1 MMFGKLLVLTA
12 AACALAAC
20 ETQSGAVMTPPLSKT
35 GTANPEQAPVSY
47 MVFFPLGST
56 QLSDQDQNTV
66 AQAAQ
71 VYRTKPN
78 ARVMV
83 TGYADTVGS
92 PSLNMALSQ
101 QRANVVKNYLVKA
114 GVPADAVST
123 AASGDTGL
131 LVDTGPQTNQPKNR
145 RVVIV
150 IQQ

>member
-1 MMFGKLLVLTA
+1 MFGKITVLIA
-12 AACALAAC
+12 AALALAAC

-35 GTANPEQAPVSY
+35 GTANPDQAPVSY
-47 MVFFPLGST
+47 MVFFNLGST
-56 QLSDQDQNTV
+56 KLSDQDQNTV

-71 VYRTKPN
+71 VYKTKAN

-92 PSLNMALSQ
+92 PSANMALSQ
-101 QRANVVKNYLVKA
+101 QRANVVKNLLVQS
-114 GVPADAVST
+114 GVPAAAITT

-131 LVDTGPQTNQPKNR
+131 LVETASQTNQPKNR
-145 RVVIV
+145 RVTIV

>member
-1 MMFGKLLVLTA
+1 MFGKISVLIA
-12 AACALAAC
+12 AALALAAC

-35 GTANPEQAPVSY
+35 GTPNPEQAPVSY
-47 MVFFPLGST
+47 MVFFNLGST
-56 QLSDQDQNTV
+56 KLSDQDQNTV

-71 VYRTKPN
+71 VYKTKAN

-92 PSLNMALSQ
+92 PSANMALSQ
-101 QRANVVKNYLVKA
+101 QRANVVKNLLVQS
-114 GVPADAVST
+114 GVPAAAITT

-131 LVDTGPQTNQPKNR
+131 LVETASQTNQPKNR
-145 RVVIV
+145 RVTIV

>member
-1 MMFGKLLVLTA
+1 MIRELFVLTV

-20 ETQSGAVMTPPLSKT
+20 DNQVGSVVTPPLAGT
-35 GTANPEQAPVSY
+35 GTPNNPQAPVSY
-47 MVFFPLGST
+47 MVFFNLGST
-56 QLSDQDQNTV
+56 KLSDQDQNTV

-71 VYRTKPN
+71 VFKTKPN
-78 ARVMV
+78 ATIAV

-101 QRANVVKNYLVKA
+101 QRANVVKGLLVNN
-114 GVPADAVST
+114 GVPAGSITT

-131 LVDTGPQTNQPKNR
+131 LVDTAPQTNQPKNR

-150 IQQ
+150 INQ

>member
-1 MMFGKLLVLTA
+1 MFGKISVLIA
-12 AACALAAC
+12 AALALAAC

-35 GTANPEQAPVSY
+35 GTANPDQAPVSY
-47 MVFFPLGST
+47 MVFFNLGSVK
-56 QLSDQDQNTV
+56 LSDQDQNTV

-71 VYRTKPN
+71 VYKTKAN

-92 PSLNMALSQ
+92 PSANMALSQ
-101 QRANVVKNYLVKA
+101 QRANVVKNLLVQS
-114 GVPADAVST
+114 GVPAAAITT

-131 LVDTGPQTNQPKNR
+131 LVETAAQTNQPKNR

>member
-1 MMFGKLLVLTA
+1 MFGKISVLIA
-12 AACALAAC
+12 AALALAAC

-35 GTANPEQAPVSY
+35 GTPNPEQAPVSY
-47 MVFFPLGST
+47 MVFFNLGST
-56 QLSDQDQNTV
+56 KLSDQDQNTV

-71 VYRTKPN
+71 VYKTRPN

-92 PSLNMALSQ
+92 PSANMALSQ
-101 QRANVVKNYLVKA
+101 QRANVVKNLLVQS
-114 GVPADAVST
+114 GVPAGAITT

-131 LVDTGPQTNQPKNR
+131 LVETAAQTNQPKNR
-145 RVVIV
+145 RVSIV

>member
-1 MMFGKLLVLTA
+1 MFGKITVLIA
-12 AACALAAC
+12 AALALAAC

-35 GTANPEQAPVSY
+35 GTPNPDQAPVSY
-47 MVFFPLGST
+47 MVFFNLGST
-56 QLSDQDQNTV
+56 KLSDQDQNTV

-71 VYRTKPN
+71 VYKTKAN

-92 PSLNMALSQ
+92 PSANMALSQ
-101 QRANVVKNYLVKA
+101 QRANVVKNLLVQS
-114 GVPADAVST
+114 GVPAAAITT

-131 LVDTGPQTNQPKNR
+131 LVETAAQTNQPKNR

>member
-1 MMFGKLLVLTA
+1 MFGKISVLIA
-12 AACALAAC
+12 AALALAAC

-35 GTANPEQAPVSY
+35 GTANPDQAPVSY
-47 MVFFPLGST
+47 MVFFNLGST
-56 QLSDQDQNTV
+56 KLSDQDQNTV

-71 VYRTKPN
+71 VYKTKAN

-92 PSLNMALSQ
+92 PSANMALSQ
-101 QRANVVKNYLVKA
+101 QRANVVKNLLVQS
-114 GVPADAVST
+114 GVPAAAITT

-131 LVDTGPQTNQPKNR
+131 LVETAAQTNQPKNR

>member
-1 MMFGKLLVLTA
+1 MFGKIFVLIA

-20 ETQSGAVMTPPLSKT
+20 ESQSGALMTGPLSKT
-35 GTANPEQAPVSY
+35 GTANPDQAPVSY
-47 MVFFPLGST
+47 MVFFTLGST
-56 QLSDQDQNTV
+56 KLSDQDTQTV

-71 VYRTKPN
+71 VYKTKPG

-92 PSLNMALSQ
+92 PQLNMALSQ
-101 QRANVVKNYLVKA
+101 QRANVVKNMLVQN
-114 GVPADAVST
+114 GVPADAVAT

-131 LVDTGPQTNQPKNR
+131 LVETGPQANQPKNR

>member
-1 MMFGKLLVLTA
+1 MFGKIFVLIA

-20 ETQSGAVMTPPLSKT
+20 ESQSGAMVTGPLSKT
-35 GTANPEQAPVSY
+35 GSANPDQAPVSY
-47 MVFFPLGST
+47 MVFFALGST
-56 QLSDQDQNTV
+56 KLSDQDQQTV

-71 VYRTKPN
+71 VYKTKAG

-101 QRANVVKNYLVKA
+101 QRANVVKGLLVNG
-114 GVPADAVST
+114 GVPADAIST

-131 LVDTGPQTNQPKNR
+131 LVETGPQANMPKNR